1 MCRRGSGYC
10 REPGSPGPRMISSI
24 IATGE
29 FRWSIAHSREKINVS
44 ALEIGETYLF
54 HYPYVSTPCFLI
66 NLGRPVQ
73 PGKQLRTRD
82 GQRYRWQGG
91 AGPERSIVAF
101 SAICAHKMSHP
112 APTVSFINYRH
123 DAVKFRN
130 SQDAIEQR
138 SGVIYC
144 CSERS
149 VYDPASGGRVLG
161 GPAPQPLAAIELDYD
176 SRWRSSLRDRDY
188 RRRNVRSL
196 FRIIFTIGWCCNS
209 GASISTGP

>member
-1 MCRRGSGYC
+1 MKRRGFVKLCAGAVA
-10 REPGSPGPRMISSI
+10 GIAASPEVLSANDQQYHRYGRVSLVD
-24 IATGE
+24 
-29 FRWSIAHSREKINVS
+29 RHSREKINVS

-112 APTVSFINYRH
+112 AP
-123 DAVKFRN
+123 
-130 SQDAIEQR
+130 
-138 SGVIYC
+138 
-144 CSERS
+144 
-149 VYDPASGGRVLG
+149 
-161 GPAPQPLAAIELDYD
+161 
-176 SRWRSSLRDRDY
+176 
-188 RRRNVRSL
+188 
-196 FRIIFTIGWCCNS
+196 
-209 GASISTGP
+209 